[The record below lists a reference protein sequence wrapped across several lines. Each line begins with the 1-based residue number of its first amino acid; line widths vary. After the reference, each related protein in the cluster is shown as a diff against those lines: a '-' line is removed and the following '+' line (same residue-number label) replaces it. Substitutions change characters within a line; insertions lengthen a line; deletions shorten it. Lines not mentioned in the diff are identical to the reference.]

1 MRVGKEDT
9 NNTNYQ
15 ETKRKENKIKK
26 KIFFTKKFAK
36 YKQTQEKETPIKF
49 LCKKKN
55 YFKIYNKEEHRKK
68 KIEKQLI
75 SKEGR
80 WTEEEH
86 NLFLEG
92 IVKYGIVWKN
102 IKKLIKTRT
111 SIQVRSHAQKFYL
124 KMKTCKDSELDIDFT
139 VNTIKS
145 IKDMIALI
153 KLKNYDIK
161 STLLYLNK
169 KCDIFKRPKI
179 IENNNTYINN
189 INYMPQNVINN
200 INKNINANINYNN
213 NNLRNI
219 IDNRMDNRIDFDD
232 IKLNKNIDCNYN
244 GSSFKNNYFNNNYN
258 DLFLNNNNN
267 YNILDNLENKIYY
280 NNLLHNL
287 GNNYININNYNL
299 SFPNTNI
306 TNNQNY
312 IINPFFIN
320 NTINNENEALKCFFI
335 NNIINNRNDIL
346 NQNIVNNTNEILN
359 QLLVNNNINDEKN
372 KDLTQLINNDLNQ
385 INENL
390 LGNKSEH
397 INNYLNNNIY
407 NRSNDINSFSN
418 LQLQTPLF
426 SPSLSNSSLLKIN
439 NNKSLFDRL
448 NKQNLFFSQD
458 NNNYINSNLIIE
470 GENNSNVFN
479 KYIDSLESKNIIN
492 NLPNAFLNN
501 NNLQNQFLI
510 NNNQIQANMQ
520 NKSNEN
526 PLNIINAEYSNIS
539 QKNINSAENDNYSNK
554 DLLIKDTKKYKGNAD

>member
-15 ETKRKENKIKK
+15 ETKKKENKIKK
-26 KIFFTKKFAK
+26 KIFFSKKFSK

-92 IVKYGIVWKN
+92 IAKYGSVWKN
-102 IKKLIKTRT
+102 VKKLIKTRT
-111 SIQVRSHAQKFYL
+111 SVQVRSHAQKFYL
-124 KMKTCKDSELDIDFT
+124 KMKTYKDNELDIDFT
-139 VNTIKS
+139 VNSIKS

-161 STLLYLNK
+161 SALLYLNK
-169 KCDIFKRPKI
+169 KCEIFKRPKI

-189 INYMPQNVINN
+189 INCMPQNVINN
-200 INKNINANINYNN
+200 VNKNINADINYNN
-213 NNLRNI
+213 NNLNNI
-219 IDNRMDNRIDFDD
+219 IDNRVDNRIDFEY

-244 GSSFKNNYFNNNYN
+244 GNFKNNYFNNNYD
-258 DLFLNNNNN
+258 DLFSNNNN
-267 YNILDNLENKIYY
+267 YNILGNYQNTIYY

-287 GNNYININNYNL
+287 GNNYINVNNYNL
-299 SFPNTNI
+299 SSQNTNI
-306 TNNQNY
+306 LNNHNY
-312 IINPFFIN
+312 IINPFIIN

-335 NNIINNRNDIL
+335 NNIINNRNELL
-346 NQNIVNNTNEILN
+346 NQNTFYNTNEILN
-359 QLLVNNNINDEKN
+359 QLLLVNNNINDEKN
-372 KDLTQLINNDLNQ
+372 KDLTQLINNDLIQ
-385 INENL
+385 INEGL
-390 LGNKSEH
+390 LGNKSEPKTT
-397 INNYLNNNIY
+397 NDFNSYSNI
-407 NRSNDINSFSN
+407 
-418 LQLQTPLF
+418 QLQSPLF

-439 NNKSLFDRL
+439 NNESLFDRL

-458 NNNYINSNLIIE
+458 YNKYNNSNLIVE
-470 GENNSNVFN
+470 GENNSNFFN
-479 KYIDSLESKNIIN
+479 KYIDSLESKNNIN

-526 PLNIINAEYSNIS
+526 PLNIINAEYL
-539 QKNINSAENDNYSNK
+539 NSAENDNKSNK
-554 DLLIKDTKKYKGNAD
+554 DLLIKDTKKYKGNTD